1 MPSDLEKPTI
11 TYPCLWDYR
20 VIMTTKDESALKE
33 LLETYQRPFKLE
45 LKNTSRNA
53 KFYSLNVAVEV
64 SNELARKELLET
76 YQRPFKLELKNTSK
90 NAKFYSFNVSVEVS
104 NELERNEVF
113 QKISQLDKVV
123 QTL

>member
-1 MPSDLEKPTI
+1 MPSDSGKPTI
-11 TYPCLWDYR
+11 IYPCLWDYR
-20 VIMTTKDESALKE
+20 VIMTTKDESVL
-33 LLETYQRPFKLE
+33 
-45 LKNTSRNA
+45 
-53 KFYSLNVAVEV
+53 
-64 SNELARKELLET
+64 KELLET

-104 NELERNEVF
+104 NEAERNEIF